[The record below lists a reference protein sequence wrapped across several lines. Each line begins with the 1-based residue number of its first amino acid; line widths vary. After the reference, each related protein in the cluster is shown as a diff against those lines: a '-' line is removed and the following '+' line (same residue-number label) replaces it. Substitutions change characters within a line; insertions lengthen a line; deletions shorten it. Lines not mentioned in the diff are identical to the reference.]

1 MIQWKNEILLKEAR
15 VNDLLKLSRFIMTL
29 QLERAAV
36 TLAVFVDAR
45 RGSITDLSEEY
56 TETDRMLN
64 EVTWRQFGDEK
75 IFENKLRFQ
84 IRIDDFRERVLLVA
98 TLVSKNASS
107 LRSSGES
114 IIGDR
119 EVLEFYTLGTSRML
133 TALEIAL
140 AEAQSGSNWKIL
152 MSYFN
157 MLQLIESSGIGMSY
171 GLRFFSKGKLI
182 DEDIIAFVRT
192 NALMYEYYKQT
203 RELIP
208 ADIGE
213 VLHKL
218 FNSEEFININAST
231 AQILSNIIT
240 ESDEERA
247 TKYFEGSMTFI
258 RTLGIVLDL
267 LTEKVKVLAAQ
278 DLNDSNMSQ
287 VWGILLLVFIMLLSP
302 ILVFLAKN
310 AISSIQ
316 IFAVSVEK
324 KSEDMK
330 RQKRKQDALILKML
344 PKGVVDKLNNGVDTA
359 ENFESATLFFSTVV
373 DFSCVTRSCKAME
386 IVNFLNDL
394 YNTMDQRMDQHDVYK
409 VETISDSYLVVSGLP
424 NRNGDKHAA
433 EICRM
438 ALDLQAASGMVIRP
452 DIRPRTIQM
461 KCGVHTG
468 PIVAGVVGSKMP
480 RYCLFGD
487 TINTASRMQST
498 SEAAAENIN
507 PHMPRYC
514 IFGDTINIASFM
526 QTTSEAGKI
535 QISNSTNMILDMQGG
550 FKTEERGGVEVK
562 GKGLMQ
568 TFWLI
573 EEKGKELP
581 PSSN

>member
-1 MIQWKNEILLKEAR
+1 M
-15 VNDLLKLSRFIMTL
+15 NDLLKLSRFIMTL

-258 RTLGIVLDL
+258 RTLGTVFKNPGKFLTFIV
-267 LTEKVKVLAAQ
+267 T
-278 DLNDSNMSQ
+278 SN
-287 VWGILLLVFIMLLSP
+287 V
-302 ILVFLAKN
+302 A
-310 AISSIQ
+310 
-316 IFAVSVEK
+316 
-324 KSEDMK
+324 SE
-330 RQKRKQDALILKML
+330 
-344 PKGVVDKLNNGVDTA
+344 T
-359 ENFESATLFFSTVV
+359 
-373 DFSCVTRSCKAME
+373 
-386 IVNFLNDL
+386 
-394 YNTMDQRMDQHDVYK
+394 
-409 VETISDSYLVVSGLP
+409 
-424 NRNGDKHAA
+424 
-433 EICRM
+433 
-438 ALDLQAASGMVIRP
+438 
-452 DIRPRTIQM
+452 
-461 KCGVHTG
+461 
-468 PIVAGVVGSKMP
+468 
-480 RYCLFGD
+480 FGD
-487 TINTASRMQST
+487 SFLPLENSFRFFQIILYWIYPD
-498 SEAAAENIN
+498 SERI
-507 PHMPRYC
+507 
-514 IFGDTINIASFM
+514 
-526 QTTSEAGKI
+526 
-535 QISNSTNMILDMQGG
+535 
-550 FKTEERGGVEVK
+550 
-562 GKGLMQ
+562 
-568 TFWLI
+568 
-573 EEKGKELP
+573 
-581 PSSN
+581 

>member
-1 MIQWKNEILLKEAR
+1 M
-15 VNDLLKLSRFIMTL
+15 LKLSRFIMTL

-424 NRNGDKHAA
+424 NRNGDK
-433 EICRM
+433 
-438 ALDLQAASGMVIRP
+438 
-452 DIRPRTIQM
+452 
-461 KCGVHTG
+461 
-468 PIVAGVVGSKMP
+468 
-480 RYCLFGD
+480 
-487 TINTASRMQST
+487 
-498 SEAAAENIN
+498 
-507 PHMPRYC
+507 
-514 IFGDTINIASFM
+514 
-526 QTTSEAGKI
+526 
-535 QISNSTNMILDMQGG
+535 
-550 FKTEERGGVEVK
+550 
-562 GKGLMQ
+562 
-568 TFWLI
+568 
-573 EEKGKELP
+573 
-581 PSSN
+581 